1 LGNRIRSRKALYHT
15 GSPGLVFR
23 CKPAFFDSYRFPH
36 CYGAISAALRVIAP
50 GHLSLYQRDSVII
63 GISVVFRKDWRKRR
77 CEFLDLNEELVLT
90 GPKPREDG

>member
-1 LGNRIRSRKALYHT
+1 MCGLGNRIRSRKALYHT

-50 GHLSLYQRDSVII
+50 GHLSLYQRDRVII
-63 GISVVFRKDWRKRR
+63 GISVVFRKDRRKRPSG
-77 CEFLDLNEELVLT
+77 DS
-90 GPKPREDG
+90 